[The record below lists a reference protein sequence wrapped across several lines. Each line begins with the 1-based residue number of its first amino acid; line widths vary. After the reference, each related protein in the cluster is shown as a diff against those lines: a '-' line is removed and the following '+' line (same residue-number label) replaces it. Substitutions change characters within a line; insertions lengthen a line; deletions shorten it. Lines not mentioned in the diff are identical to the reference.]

1 MLCRGRTCPALSPAL
16 QVFNGLL
23 PCGKSMFFAELL
35 HEIDQLVDALRRH
48 GVVDGG
54 AHTADKAMPLQVH
67 KACLCSG
74 GAERLV
80 GVGLVKVTFIML
92 RYSFCTGLR

>member
-1 MLCRGRTCPALSPAL
+1 ML
-16 QVFNGLL
+16 
-23 PCGKSMFFAELL
+23 FAELL

-48 GVVDGG
+48 GIVDGG
-54 AHTADKAMPLQVH
+54 AHTADETVPLQVH

-80 GVGLVKVTFIML
+80 GVGIGLVKVTFIML
-92 RYSFCTGLR
+92 RYSFCTGLW